1 MFNTTQG
8 KVMPDRER
16 RFFLPFCFVLVLVFA
31 AGCQCGKRDEKADA
45 KPSVLEQT
53 IVDPL
58 DNAKRMKTEFE
69 KRQRAL
75 QAEAERAAG
84 QAQSSASEGGE

>member
-1 MFNTTQG
+1 MLKTTKG
-8 KVMPDRER
+8 KVMPDREYR
-16 RFFLPFCFVLVLVFA
+16 LVLPLWLLLSLVVM
-31 AGCQCGKRDEKADA
+31 AGCQCGKRDEKAGA

-53 IVDPL
+53 IVEPL

-69 KRQRAL
+69 KRQQAL

-84 QAQSSASEGGE
+84 QAQSASEGGE